1 VELPE
6 HWTGLVDEE
15 TITVNLTAIGSAQ
28 DLYVEKIEN
37 NKVYIH
43 CEGECFYTIFGERKD
58 VDKLEVEYEHNI
70 Q

>member
-1 VELPE
+1 
-6 HWTGLVDEE
+6 
-15 TITVNLTAIGSAQ
+15 VNLTAIGSAQ